1 LACPKLTDKM
11 KKIFIV
17 LCMVILNS
25 AFISCNP
32 ENLAEEEVE
41 LQACCSDGEDI
52 PPPPPPPPTGN

>member
-1 LACPKLTDKM
+1 MDKM

-17 LCMVILNS
+17 LFMVILNS

-52 PPPPPPPPTGN
+52 PPPPPPTGN